1 MELDG
6 IGHTH
11 IIFLTGYH
19 DPLLRLLLGMVY
31 GIGFTTCLFPEENSP
46 YEYGIYK
53 WDWAVLFLLSD
64 IIRLPI
70 GMNTQEVRPF

>member
-31 GIGFTTCLFPEENSP
+31 GIGFTTCLFPEENST

-53 WDWAVLFLLSD
+53 WD
-64 IIRLPI
+64 
-70 GMNTQEVRPF
+70 